1 MVATVFVPSIL
12 QKYYDILLHTGLF
25 PAAWL
30 LGRKRLKENHVGG
43 SVMSSK
49 PIFLSVRRNGSSP
62 IFHIPFPSKLSLKSS
77 YFPTFSWEFF
87 FSLAPL
93 LLRLSKSLTCRP
105 HTSSPTTRDSIHQTL
120 QKDSIATMATA
131 GRSSTP
137 EPILLSSQHTLPL
150 LSHLEKMVDIK
161 FRRKCVQSCRIA
173 GS

>member
-1 MVATVFVPSIL
+1 MVDL
-12 QKYYDILLHTGLF
+12 

-30 LGRKRLKENHVGG
+30 LGRKRLKENYVGG

-49 PIFLSVRRNGSSP
+49 PIFLSVRRNGSSL
-62 IFHIPFPSKLSLKSS
+62 IFHIAFPSKLSLKWSI
-77 YFPTFSWEFF
+77 FLLFLGNFF
-87 FSLAPL
+87 F
-93 LLRLSKSLTCRP
+93 LSPRCCAFQKSLTCRP